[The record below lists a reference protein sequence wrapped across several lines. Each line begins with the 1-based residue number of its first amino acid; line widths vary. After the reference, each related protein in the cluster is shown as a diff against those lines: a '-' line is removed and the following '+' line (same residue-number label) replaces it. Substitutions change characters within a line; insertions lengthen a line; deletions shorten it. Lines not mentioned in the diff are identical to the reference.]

1 MRTIIS
7 FFDLYRGAQIGEG
20 KKSLAFNLI
29 FQALDRTLNVEEVD
43 GIMKNIL
50 NALQKECGAALR

>member
-1 MRTIIS
+1 M
-7 FFDLYRGAQIGEG
+7 
-20 KKSLAFNLI
+20 I
-29 FQALDRTLNVEEVD
+29 FQAQDRTLNVEEVD